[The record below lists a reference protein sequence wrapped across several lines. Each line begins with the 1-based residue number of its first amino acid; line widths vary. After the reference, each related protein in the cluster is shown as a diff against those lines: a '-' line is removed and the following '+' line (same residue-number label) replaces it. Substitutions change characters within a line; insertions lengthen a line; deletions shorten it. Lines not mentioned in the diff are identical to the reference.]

1 MNKLA
6 ESLYR
11 RTPDKNDINHIENG
25 VVYPSS
31 LNTIQVVNDGKYN
44 GAHKYIIQNSRGY
57 NNGRAEY
64 DDSYTKLNFIQ
75 KNEDGSIIP
84 GIQDEQLILI
94 MLDRAKKL
102 NAVYPSKWN
111 DIKVHALNI
120 ALDACKGHIKGR
132 IADGIM
138 GELKADKA

>member
-11 RTPDKNDINHIENG
+11 DVPDKNDIHHIENG
-25 VVYPSS
+25 TVFPSS
-31 LNTIQVVNDGKYN
+31 LNTIQVVNDEKYN

-75 KNEDGSIIP
+75 KNEDGTIIP
-84 GIQDEQLILI
+84 GVQDEQLILI

-111 DIKVHALNI
+111 NIKVYALNI
-120 ALDACKGHIKGR
+120 ALDACKGRVKGR
-132 IADGIM
+132 IADNIM

>member
-11 RTPDKNDINHIENG
+11 EIPDKNDIYHIENG
-25 VVYPSS
+25 TVFPSS
-31 LNTIQVVNDGKYN
+31 LNTIQVVNDEKYN

-75 KNEDGSIIP
+75 KNEDETIIP
-84 GIQDEQLILI
+84 GVQDEQLILI

-111 DIKVHALNI
+111 NIKIHALNI
-120 ALDACKGHIKGR
+120 ALDACKGRVKGR
-132 IADGIM
+132 IADNIM
-138 GELKADKA
+138 GKLQADKA

>member
-6 ESLYR
+6 EKLYR
-11 RTPDKNDINHIENG
+11 ETPENIKHIDNG

-31 LNTIQVVNDGKYN
+31 LNSIQVVDDKKYG
-44 GAHKYIIQNSRGY
+44 GAHEYILQNSRGY

-64 DDSYTKLNFIQ
+64 DDSKTKIIFIQ
-75 KNEDGSIIP
+75 KNDDGSIIP
-84 GIQDEQLILI
+84 GIQDEQLILV

-102 NAVYPSKWN
+102 NEVYPSKWN
-111 DIKVHALNI
+111 NIKIHALNI
-120 ALDACKGHIKGR
+120 ALDACKGRIKGR

>member
-11 RTPDKNDINHIENG
+11 EVPDKSEIYHIENG
-25 VVYPSS
+25 TVFPSS
-31 LNTIQVVNDGKYN
+31 LNAIQVVNDEKYN

-84 GIQDEQLILI
+84 GVQDEQLILI

-111 DIKVHALNI
+111 NIKVHALNI
-120 ALDACKGHIKGR
+120 ALDACKGRIKGR